1 MLIKN
6 VGQHISD
13 NPSVIHIRE
22 VVQVTIKN
30 IVVIDG
36 EEVEIRDLPDAELF
50 AEKLNRK
57 ALTARN
63 YTEEKTA

>member
-30 IVVIDG
+30 IVVING
-36 EEVEIRDLPDAELF
+36 KEVEVKDLPDAELL

>member
-1 MLIKN
+1 M
-6 VGQHISD
+6 D
-13 NPSVIHIRE
+13 NPSAIHIRE

-30 IVVIDG
+30 IVVING
-36 EEVEIRDLPDAELF
+36 KEVEIRDLPDAELL

-63 YTEEKTA
+63 YKEDR

>member
-30 IVVIDG
+30 IVVING
-36 EEVEIRDLPDAELF
+36 KEVEVKDLPDAELL

-63 YTEEKTA
+63 YEEDR

>member
-1 MLIKN
+1 M
-6 VGQHISD
+6 D
-13 NPSVIHIRE
+13 NPVCIHIRE

-57 ALTARN
+57 ALIARN
-63 YTEEKTA
+63 YAEEKTA